1 MRRLI
6 LVTSLLFLL
15 TGCAALGNQKANW
28 EACQQDPECLDKA
41 KAAFVKGQV
50 IGSLAGGLA
59 PIPGAGSAGGA
70 IGGGVAFLIAMLAG
84 GAALRKK
91 KESEDVEKH
100 V

>member
-1 MRRLI
+1 MRKLI
-6 LVTSLLFLL
+6 LISTFLFLL
-15 TGCAALGNQKANW
+15 TGCAALQNQKANW

-41 KAAFVKGQV
+41 KAAFVKGTV
-50 IGSLAGGLA
+50 VGSLAGGLA

-91 KESEDVEKH
+91 KDEIPNG
-100 V
+100 